1 MEEFS
6 LTLGAHLLLWAFPLV
21 LVVVVIV
28 EDLHDRLKQGPKQ

>member
-6 LTLGAHLLLWAFPLV
+6 LTLGAHLLLWTFPLV